1 MYTTATCPYCIRAKQ
16 LLARRGV
23 REIEEIRV
31 DLQPEEMEHMTKET
45 GRRTVPQIYIDGAHV
60 GDCEELHALD
70 RAGKLTPLLGL

>member
-16 LLARRGV
+16 LLNLRGA

-31 DLQPEEMEHMTKET
+31 DLQPERMQRMVQDT
-45 GRRTVPQIYIDGAHV
+45 GRRTVPQIYIDGIHV
-60 GDCEELHALD
+60 GGCEELYALD